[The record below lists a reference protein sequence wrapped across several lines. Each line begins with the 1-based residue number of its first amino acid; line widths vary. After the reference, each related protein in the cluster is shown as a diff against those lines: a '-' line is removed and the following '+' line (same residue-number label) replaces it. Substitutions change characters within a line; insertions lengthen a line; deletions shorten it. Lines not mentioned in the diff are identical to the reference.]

1 MNICSG
7 SLIEILDMTTGI
19 YIVENNKTITT
30 KNIYVKEGIYLVLET
45 IGDKKNSYVEILYE
59 NTVVLIFYI
68 SKVCR
73 FIQDNF

>member
-1 MNICSG
+1 
-7 SLIEILDMTTGI
+7 MTTGI
-19 YIVENNKTITT
+19 YIVESNETITT
-30 KNIYVKEGIYLVLET
+30 KNVYVKEGIYLVLET